1 MLNVYQS
8 NRLEQLMERL
18 AEVVSQPKRS
28 VFEPDTIVVQSQ
40 GMAHWLSLRLAE
52 RLGICTNVRFPFPAA
67 FIWDVFRATLPDVS
81 IESPYG
87 PRVWAWHIMGRL
99 SKLIEAPEFAPVQ
112 AYLQHGDELQSFE
125 LSRRIA
131 ETFDQY
137 LVYRPDWIR
146 EWESGRGDHWQA
158 RLWRHLVES
167 VQGSHWVALHDEF
180 SAALDT
186 QRVKTENLPSS
197 VYLFG
202 ISALAPSLLEVLTRL
217 AELIEV
223 HMFLPN
229 PCRQYWG
236 DIIQREQVAK
246 RAGDQ
251 ALRELNLKSGNSLLA
266 SFGQQGRDFLDM
278 LQGYPTLDHAIFEDI
293 IEDSVLHCL
302 QADILDL
309 RERGG
314 TGEHPQTT
322 PAPED
327 RSIQVHNCHSPMRE
341 IEVLYEQLLSL
352 FESYPD
358 LAPSQVIVMAPDIE
372 VYAPYIEAVFGATDA
387 ERSIPFSIADRGLR
401 AASHSVETFFK
412 LLDIVNGRFDV
423 NQVLGLLETSAV
435 QSTFKFS
442 AADLRWLII
451 WIRDAGIRWGIDAQ
465 DRAVRGL
472 PNIKENTWRAG
483 LERMLLGYAMGGEDQ
498 TLFKG
503 IAPYDE
509 VEGVD
514 AQALGRLQTFI
525 DALIAVRNEL
535 GHPRAAGQWGRILLS
550 MLESFFGAVETEDQG
565 MRAVRIALD
574 ELAVTAEQAGY
585 RESISLEVVKAFLA
599 KSLSFPHLGRTLLS
613 GSVTFCQLVPRR
625 SLPSDVVCL
634 IGMSDGSFPRRQ
646 HRYGFDRMACDFR
659 CGDRSRRNE
668 DHYLFLQSLLS
679 ARRCFYIS
687 YIGQDIRDNSLIP
700 PSVVVSE
707 LLDYV
712 AQGFDSRA
720 AGYGLNPV
728 ITRHPLQAF
737 SKRYFSGKAG
747 LFSYSQAL
755 GEASRVLGARQ
766 KESVPFVPAALPQP
780 NEEWQGVELE
790 QLVRF
795 IKHPTC
801 YLLKERL
808 GIILEEQKEIL
819 ETREPFKLEG
829 LERYAL
835 RHCLL
840 TQRLK
845 GEDYD
850 DMFARLRARGQ
861 IPHGQVGASVMQ
873 GEFDELD
880 RFVERVKRVYSADT
894 FDPLE
899 INLVFGDRRL
909 TGWLGDVVPGGLIRF
924 RMSKIKAKDRLS
936 LWIQHLVLNHIAP
949 SGVEHSSHWLGDDDQ
964 EFNLG
969 PVEEPEC
976 YLEQLLDL
984 YWKGLSHPL
993 HFFPESAFVLAHDLM
1008 QSKPDPISR
1017 ARRTWEGGDYG
1028 VGESQ
1033 DAYYELA
1040 FRAVDPLDDEF
1051 VSLALA
1057 VYEPLLAHETR

>member
-40 GMAHWLSLRLAE
+40 GMARWLSLRLAE

-67 FIWDVFRATLPDVS
+67 FIWDVFRATLPVVS
-81 IESPYG
+81 IESPYD
-87 PRVWAWHIMGRL
+87 PNVLVWRIMGLL
-99 SKLIEAPEFAPVQ
+99 SKMIEAPEFATVQ
-112 AYLQHGDELQSFE
+112 AYLQHGDELKFFE

-158 RLWRHLVES
+158 RLWRHLAES
-167 VQGSHWVALHDEF
+167 VQGSHWVAIHDEF
-180 SAALDT
+180 FAALDT
-186 QRVKTENLPSS
+186 KRVKADNLPSS

-202 ISALAPSLLEVLTRL
+202 ISALAPSFLKVFVRL

-229 PCRQYWG
+229 PCRQYWD

-251 ALRELNLKSGNSLLA
+251 ALQELNLKSGNSLLA

-278 LQGYPTLDHAIFEDI
+278 LQGYPTLDHAFFEDV

-309 RERGG
+309 RERG
-314 TGEHPQTT
+314 TGAHPQTT
-322 PAPED
+322 SDPED

-352 FESYPD
+352 FERYPE

-372 VYAPYIEAVFGATDA
+372 AYAPYIEAVFGAADA
-387 ERSIPFSIADRGLR
+387 ERSIPFSIADRGSR
-401 AASHSVETFFK
+401 AESHSVETFFK

-442 AADLRWLII
+442 AADLRRLIT

-483 LERMLLGYAMGGEDQ
+483 LERLLLGYALCGEDQ
-498 TLFKG
+498 KLFKG

-525 DALIAVRNEL
+525 EALIVVRHEL
-535 GHPRAAGQWGRILLS
+535 GHSRAAGQWRRILLS
-550 MLESFFGAVETEDQG
+550 MLERFFGAAETDDQG
-565 MRAVRIALD
+565 MRAVRIALE
-574 ELAVTAEQAGY
+574 ELAVTAERAGY
-585 RESISLEVVKAFLA
+585 RESISLEVVQAFLA
-599 KSLSFPHLGRTLLS
+599 KSLSFTNLGRTLLS
-613 GSVTFCQLVPRR
+613 GSVTFCQLVLMR
-625 SLPSDVVCL
+625 SLPSDVICL
-634 IGMSDGSFPRRQ
+634 IGMNDGSFPRRQ
-646 HRYGFDRMACDFR
+646 NRYG
-659 CGDRSRRNE
+659 
-668 DHYLFLQSLLS
+668 
-679 ARRCFYIS
+679 
-687 YIGQDIRDNSLIP
+687 
-700 PSVVVSE
+700 
-707 LLDYV
+707 
-712 AQGFDSRA
+712 
-720 AGYGLNPV
+720 
-728 ITRHPLQAF
+728 
-737 SKRYFSGKAG
+737 
-747 LFSYSQAL
+747 
-755 GEASRVLGARQ
+755 
-766 KESVPFVPAALPQP
+766 
-780 NEEWQGVELE
+780 
-790 QLVRF
+790 F
-795 IKHPTC
+795 IKHPTR

-808 GIILEEQKEIL
+808 GITLEEQKEIL
-819 ETREPFKLEG
+819 ETREPFMLEG

-840 TQRLK
+840 AQRLK

-861 IPHGQVGASVMQ
+861 IPHGQVGESVMQ

-909 TGWLGDVVPGGLIRF
+909 TGWLKDVAPGGLIRF

-949 SGVEHSSHWLGDDDQ
+949 SGVDHSGRWLGDNDQ
-964 EFNLG
+964 EFKLG
-969 PVEEPEC
+969 SVEEPEC

-993 HFFPESAFVLAHDLM
+993 HFFPESAFVLAEGLM
-1008 QSKPDPISR
+1008 HAKPDPISR
-1017 ARRTWEGGDYG
+1017 ARRTWEGGDYEA
-1028 VGESQ
+1028 GECQ

-1051 VSLALA
+1051 VSLALE